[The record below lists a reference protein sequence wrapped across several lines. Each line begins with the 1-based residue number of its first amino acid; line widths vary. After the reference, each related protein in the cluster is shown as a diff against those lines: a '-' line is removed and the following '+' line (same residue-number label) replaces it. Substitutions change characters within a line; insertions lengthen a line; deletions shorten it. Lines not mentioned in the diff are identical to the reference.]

1 MAEMFQF
8 IPENERPYEWA
19 KAEMETYFKN
29 PERIHV
35 TGLDSLSMK
44 PNIHISVFHKNDNSV
59 DIWRVYWADTDSVKY
74 SILTNYKKLK
84 EECPDVM
91 NMLEKNGVAAY
102 ESEMEKRKK
111 QKEKYGSVPH
121 YEPLSPIKKVDEAT
135 IEYEKMKEELAYLKN
150 SVRPEIYLKLK
161 KARETGDLMDNPLYD
176 EAKKE
181 QTECEDRI
189 RELED
194 KIKKIEVIE

>member
-8 IPENERPYEWA
+8 IPEKERPYKWA
-19 KAEMETYFKN
+19 KAEMETYFKD
-29 PERIHV
+29 PEKIHV

-111 QKEKYGSVPH
+111 QKEKTGHVPH

-161 KARETGDLMDNPLYD
+161 KNRETGDLMDNPLYD

-181 QTECEDRI
+181 QMECEARI
-189 RELED
+189 GELED